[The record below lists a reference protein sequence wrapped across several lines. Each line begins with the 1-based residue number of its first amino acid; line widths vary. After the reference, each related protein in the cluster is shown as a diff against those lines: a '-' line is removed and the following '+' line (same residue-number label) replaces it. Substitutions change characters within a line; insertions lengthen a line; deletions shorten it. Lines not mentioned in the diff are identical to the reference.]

1 LLARV
6 GDGHGDALLE
16 HHSTFASRILGILLK
31 VSVTGAGPITLMVA
45 CTHER
50 PHKGGRQ
57 GFTGPR
63 GGRGEEGLRK
73 WGEAD
78 VGGID
83 MRWENQMS

>member
-57 GFTGPR
+57 GFTGPPGGG
-63 GGRGEEGLRK
+63 GGRRACASGVMLMWVALTCDRR
-73 WGEAD
+73 
-78 VGGID
+78 I
-83 MRWENQMS
+83 R